1 MATDLGVSIL
11 SVATTQEYGQPF
23 LAPMIVMMIIET
35 LMVMII
41 ISVMM
46 RCDHHMKT
54 QYNSYI
60 QDDHHDGDERYDII
74 YMSDHDPRSRA
85 PEMVA
90 WSRNE

>member
-1 MATDLGVSIL
+1 
-11 SVATTQEYGQPF
+11 
-23 LAPMIVMMIIET
+23 MIVMMIIEIR
-35 LMVMII
+35 MVTMI

-46 RCDHHMKT
+46 RCDHHVKT
-54 QYNSYI
+54 QHNSDI
-60 QDDHHDGDERYDII
+60 QDDHHDGDERYDIM

>member
-1 MATDLGVSIL
+1 
-11 SVATTQEYGQPF
+11 
-23 LAPMIVMMIIET
+23 
-35 LMVMII
+35 
-41 ISVMM
+41 MM

-54 QYNSYI
+54 QNNSDI
-60 QDDHHDGDERYDII
+60 QDDHHDGDERYDIM